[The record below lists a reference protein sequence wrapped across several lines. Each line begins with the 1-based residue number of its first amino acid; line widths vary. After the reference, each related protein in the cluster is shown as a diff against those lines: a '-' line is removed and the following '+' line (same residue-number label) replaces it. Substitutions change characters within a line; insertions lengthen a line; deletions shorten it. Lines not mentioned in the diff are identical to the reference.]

1 MRRIVARRGVPD
13 PDTLLDSAGIF
24 ASPARSQA
32 PAPSGAINRYD
43 SARMARNQDID
54 DDPEDRDDADDE
66 DEGLDEADGTGRG
79 WRRRFLGWGLVAVAI
94 GMGFLIPYTLYLNH
108 QVSVRFGQL
117 RWQVPTRVYA
127 RPLQLA
133 PGIAMDART
142 LKTELEAASY
152 RDDGQGERP
161 GMYSVKGAR
170 WRIANRG
177 YQDVGGLVGPS
188 RIEVTVSGG
197 RVQSVRDLAR
207 GSAVKSARL
216 DPARIAT
223 LYGQK
228 QEERRLVR
236 ISEVP
241 PLLTDSL
248 QAVEDRDFARHHG
261 IDPSGMA
268 RALWVWIKSGG
279 EIKQGGSTLTQQLAR
294 SGLLGIGKE
303 QTYTRKFNEILYA
316 LIIDARYEKG
326 VILEAYLNQVDIGQR
341 GSQAIHGFASGAEF
355 YFGRHLDDLSTEH
368 IALLV
373 ALVKGPSWY
382 NPRKQPERALER
394 RNLVLA
400 KMLETGIIDQ
410 KEYDR
415 AAKAPLG
422 VTDVPGS
429 MVANRFPAYVDLVR
443 RQLARD
449 YSEEELQGA
458 GLTVLTGMSPSA
470 QAYAEGAVTRAMK
483 ALGTA
488 RRPPLQAGVVVTDVH
503 SGEVVA
509 VIGSRSFDEHG
520 FNRAVQAQRPV
531 GSLLKPFVYLLALA
545 QPDKY
550 SLASTV
556 DDSPVSIV
564 LDNGKRWKPGNSDG
578 RSHGTVRLIDALAQ
592 SYNQSTVRIGMD
604 VGPQR
609 LSDLL
614 RTLAGIDAGQ
624 NPSLILGS
632 LDQSPYAMAQLYQFL
647 ASGGEIQPLHAV
659 RGVLDANGKAL
670 NRYDA
675 EPKPAQAG
683 DAVAARLVTSALQQA
698 VTSGTGRQLM
708 SDGLGRLQPAGKT
721 GTSNDSRDSWF
732 AGWTGDHL
740 AVVWVGNDQ
749 NASTGL
755 YGATGAMRVW
765 SGLFSRLPTAP
776 LQVGSKGIDW
786 QWVADGHTTDAGCPG
801 ARRIGFV
808 TGFAP
813 AYQPCLLTEP
823 ESIDGVEGG
832 EGDGSGN
839 EGFWGRIFG
848 RGDGDAGSDDEQR
861 QQERQNQDARD
872 REEQERREQQMREGV
887 RLQREQDQRYAEV
900 RARDEAYR
908 QQQQRDQAYREARER
923 EYRERRQREDAD
935 RREQERREQER
946 RDQQRGM
953 RPSGSAIEAR
963 VA

>member
-1 MRRIVARRGVPD
+1 
-13 PDTLLDSAGIF
+13 
-24 ASPARSQA
+24 
-32 PAPSGAINRYD
+32 
-43 SARMARNQDID
+43 MARKQDID
-54 DDPEDRDDADDE
+54 DDFEDQNTEDDDLDD
-66 DEGLDEADGTGRG
+66 LDEAGGSGGEGRS
-79 WRRRFLGWGLVAVAI
+79 WRRRLLSWGLVAVAI

-127 RPLQLA
+127 RPLHLA
-133 PGIAMDART
+133 QGMAMDART
-142 LKTELEAASY
+142 LKTELDAASY
-152 RDDGQGERP
+152 RDDGKGERP
-161 GMYSVKGAR
+161 GTYGSKGGR
-170 WRIANRG
+170 WRIASRG
-177 YQDVGGLVGPS
+177 YQDIGGRVGPS
-188 RIEVTVSGG
+188 RIEVTLSGS
-197 RVQSVRDLAR
+197 RVLSVRDLENKR
-207 GSAVKSARL
+207 TVKSARL

-268 RALWVWIKSGG
+268 RAAWVWIKSGG
-279 EIKQGGSTLTQQLAR
+279 DIKQGGSTLTQQLAR

-303 QTYTRKFNEILYA
+303 QTYRRKFNEILYA

-355 YFGRHLDDLSTEH
+355 YFGRHLDDLSTEQV
-368 IALLV
+368 ALLV
-373 ALVKGPSWY
+373 GLVKGPSWY
-382 NPRKQPERALER
+382 NPRKQPVRSMER

-410 KEYDR
+410 KEFDR
-415 AAKAPLG
+415 AVKAPLG

-429 MVANRFPAYVDLVR
+429 MAANRFPAYVDLVR

-470 QAYAEGAVTRAMK
+470 QAYAEGAVTRTMK
-483 ALGTA
+483 ALGTS

-503 SGEVVA
+503 SGEVLA
-509 VIGSRSFDEHG
+509 VIGSRTFEEHG

-550 SLASTV
+550 SLASYV
-556 DDSPVSIV
+556 DDSPVTIT
-564 LDNGKRWKPGNSDG
+564 LDNGRRWNPGNSDG

-592 SYNQSTVRIGMD
+592 SYNQSTVRVGMD

-609 LSDLL
+609 LGDLL

-670 NRYDA
+670 NRYDTA
-675 EPKPAQAG
+675 PKPAQSG

-698 VTSGTGRQLM
+698 VSSGTGRQLM

-740 AVVWVGNDQ
+740 AVVWVGNDK
-749 NASTGL
+749 NAPTGL

-765 SGLFSRLPTAP
+765 SGLFSRLPSAS
-776 LQVGSKGIDW
+776 LQVGGKGIDW
-786 QWVADGHTTDAGCPG
+786 QWVTDGHTTDPGCPG

-808 TGFAP
+808 SGFAP
-813 AYQPCLLTEP
+813 GYQPCLLAEP
-823 ESIDGVEGG
+823 ESVEG
-832 EGDGSGN
+832 EASEE
-839 EGFWGRIFG
+839 EGFWSKIFG
-848 RGDGDAGSDDEQR
+848 LGGDDK
-861 QQERQNQDARD
+861 
-872 REEQERREQQMREGV
+872 
-887 RLQREQDQRYAEV
+887 
-900 RARDEAYR
+900 
-908 QQQQRDQAYREARER
+908 
-923 EYRERRQREDAD
+923 DAD
-935 RREQERREQER
+935 ET
-946 RDQQRGM
+946 
-953 RPSGSAIEAR
+953 PSPEPEPVPAP
-963 VA
+963 